1 MLNAHAHLFT
11 AFAKFLAAGI
21 DASAATRGILGFWL
35 GAPPWSVARTVVP
48 HSDDI
53 RVRTSQ
59 ASAAW
64 DIECP
69 QFPNPYTDILAFL
82 DSGGD
87 IGRWEN
93 NVLDVYLPSGNWTGI
108 PLATFIGAAA
118 NNSFKPTPH
127 RGVGRVPTLR

>member
-1 MLNAHAHLFT
+1 MLDPHTHLFT

-21 DASAATRGILGFWL
+21 NAPAATRGILGFWL
-35 GAPPWSVARTVVP
+35 GAPPGAVTHTEVP

-53 RVRTSQ
+53 RVRTSR

-69 QFPNPYTDILAFL
+69 QLPNPYTDVLVFL
-82 DSGGD
+82 DSGGNF
-87 IGRWEN
+87 GRWEN
-93 NVLDVYLPSGNWTGI
+93 NVLDVYLPNGDRTGI

-118 NNSFKPTPH
+118 NNSFKPKPL
-127 RGVGRVPTLR
+127 RGSA